1 MKSLKIKEA
10 KTIYNVHDLIRN
22 RWSARSFS
30 EKEISQDDLN
40 TILEAA
46 SWAFSAMNYQ
56 PWIYYYVH
64 KGDAEKFSKIADCLL
79 PGNKPW
85 AKEASVLLISVAKKN
100 YDDGSMNR
108 TVMHDVG
115 AANTLLMMQATSM
128 NIVGHP
134 MGGFDI
140 KKCSEILNLDNNEYE
155 PVVIFA
161 LGYLDEPEKLA
172 EPFKTRELTERTRKS
187 ISDFAFPVK

>member
-1 MKSLKIKEA
+1 MKSKEIKEA
-10 KTIYNVHDLIRN
+10 RTIYNVHDLIRN

-30 EKEISQDDLN
+30 KKEISQDELN
-40 TILEAA
+40 TMLEAA

-64 KGDAEKFSKIADCLL
+64 KSDEENFNKIADCLL

-85 AKEASVLLISVAKKN
+85 AKEAQAFIVSVAKKKYN
-100 YDDGSMNR
+100 DGSPNR
-108 TVMHDVG
+108 TVMHDIG
-115 AANTLLMMQATSM
+115 AANALLMLQATAM
-128 NIVGHP
+128 NIYGHP
-134 MGGFDI
+134 MGGFDL
-140 KKCSEILNLDNNEYE
+140 KKCSEILNLDNNEFE

-161 LGYLDEPEKLA
+161 LGYLDEPEKLG
-172 EPFKTRELTERTRKS
+172 EPYKTRELTERKRKP